1 MSLKVLYSSSKVLF
15 WDILVIITLSKLD
28 PTLSRMKITLMSK
41 LDLITMDPERGEIAP
56 KKQIRSS
63 YCWVHKKVRGAST
76 IDMIEIC
83 T

>member
-28 PTLSRMKITLMSK
+28 PTLSRMEITLMSK

-56 KKQIRSS
+56 KK
-63 YCWVHKKVRGAST
+63 AN
-76 IDMIEIC
+76 
-83 T
+83 